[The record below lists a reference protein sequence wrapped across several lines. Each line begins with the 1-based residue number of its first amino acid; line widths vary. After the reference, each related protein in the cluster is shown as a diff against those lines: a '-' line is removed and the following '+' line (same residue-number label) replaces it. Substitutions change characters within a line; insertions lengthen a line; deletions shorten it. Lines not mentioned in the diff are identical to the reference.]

1 MWSVPGSARSSIW
14 NRYGRKTSTPPR
26 DACCTSPSTAGRPGC
41 GTASGSSQTLSSIP
55 RGWGSAANLM
65 PWSST
70 ATAEDGGPTRWN
82 IKKLSPWR
90 LPGGQHPALRASPVS
105 GRDVCHVHPRR
116 GPVLRHASPAYGG
129 AVQPG
134 ASGKSGAD
142 RRGRAG
148 DAGKRPAALRTKKRR
163 LFFLLA
169 CGLLHARFAACCFR
183 LSGQTV

>member
-82 IKKLSPWR
+82 TKKALPMETVWRTASSSAGKPCVWKRCLPRPSPKGPCFTAR
-90 LPGGQHPALRASPVS
+90 LTGVRWCGSARSFGKKRS
-105 GRDVCHVHPRR
+105 GP
-116 GPVLRHASPAYGG
+116 S
-129 AVQPG
+129 
-134 ASGKSGAD
+134 
-142 RRGRAG
+142 RAG

>member
-1 MWSVPGSARSSIW
+1 MRSVPGSARSSIW

-70 ATAEDGGPTRWN
+70 ATADDGGPTRWN
-82 IKKLSPWR
+82 TKKALPMETVWR
-90 LPGGQHPALRASPVS
+90 TASS
-105 GRDVCHVHPRR
+105 
-116 GPVLRHASPAYGG
+116 S
-129 AVQPG
+129 
-134 ASGKSGAD
+134 
-142 RRGRAG
+142 
-148 DAGKRPAALRTKKRR
+148 AGKPCVWKRCLPRPSPKGPCFTARLTGVRWCGSARSFGKKRSGPSRPCGRCWQAPAALRTKKRR

-169 CGLLHARFAACCFR
+169 CCLLHARFAACCFR

>member
-41 GTASGSSQTLSSIP
+41 GTASGSSQTLNSIP

-82 IKKLSPWR
+82 IKKALPMETVWRTVSSSAGKPCVWKRCLPRPSPK
-90 LPGGQHPALRASPVS
+90 
-105 GRDVCHVHPRR
+105 
-116 GPVLRHASPAYGG
+116 GPCFTAYGG

-134 ASGKSGAD
+134 ASGKNGAD